1 MQGIGILVLKRVRGA
16 SNMTDIKIPVET
28 LKNGFKLPVFGFGAY
43 RIGGRRTRDPLNDD
57 KENIKSLRKALDLGI
72 THIDTAE
79 MYAGGYNE
87 VLVGKAI
94 KGYDRSKLLISTK
107 VSPMNLEYQKVISS
121 AKNSL
126 KKMNIDYLDLY
137 NIHYPSFEVPVSET
151 MRAMDHL
158 VDEGLVRYIGVSNF
172 DLGQFQEA
180 QKYSGNKIVANQI
193 PYSLINRKFQ
203 ADGFIDFAGKND
215 VMTVA
220 WMPIEGGKLGKRG
233 IELLDLM
240 CDRYNKTPAQVA
252 INWLI
257 SQKNVVTMPGSRN
270 TAHLEENL
278 GALGWSLSPEDQKKL
293 DDDFPGKDYI
303 SLADNGWKEIWA
315 QYRKS

>member
-1 MQGIGILVLKRVRGA
+1 MA
-16 SNMTDIKIPVET
+16 DIKIPVET
-28 LKNGFKLPVFGFGAY
+28 LKNGFKLPVFGFGTY
-43 RIGGRRTRDPLNDD
+43 RFGGRRTHDPLNDD
-57 KENIKSLRKALDLGI
+57 KENIKALQRAMDLGI

-79 MYAGGYNE
+79 MYAGGQSE
-87 VLVGKAI
+87 ILVGKAI
-94 KGYDRSKLLISTK
+94 KGHDRSKLIIATK

-126 KKMNIDYLDLY
+126 KRMNIDYIDLY
-137 NIHYPSFEVPVSET
+137 IIHYPSFEVPVSET
-151 MRAMDHL
+151 MRALDHL
-158 VDEGLVRYIGVSNF
+158 VDKGLVKYIGVSNF
-172 DLGQFQEA
+172 GLGQFEEA
-180 QKYSGNKIVANQI
+180 QKYSSNKIVANQV

-215 VMTVA
+215 VMSVV

-233 IELLDLM
+233 IELLDQM

-257 SQKNVVTMPGSRN
+257 SQKHVVTMPGSRN
-270 TAHLEENL
+270 TKHLEENL
-278 GALGWSLSPEDQKKL
+278 GALGWSLTPEDQKKL
-293 DDDFPGKDYI
+293 DEDFPGKDYTSI
-303 SLADNGWKEIWA
+303 ADNGWEEMLA